1 MRRRRRYSKA
11 AVDFGKG
18 TGEAHCGLCEHL
30 RSRPGGTRGCDEV
43 AGEIDT
49 AMWCIRFER
58 NERARA
64 PEAVASDMPAVAP
77 RRVQALSPGEGR
89 RAMMGR
95 AAPSQEGR
103 KSERAMKLDRLTTF
117 APAVKASSAERL
129 VATGSRR
136 IEVRVTPL
144 AAGGLRIEAEVPST
158 LGVLVLRLQP

>member
-30 RSRPGGTRGCDEV
+30 RSRPGGTGCDEV
-43 AGEIDT
+43 AGEIDVG
-49 AMWCIRFER
+49 MWCIRFER
-58 NERARA
+58 GESERG
-64 PEAVASDMPAVAP
+64 PEIALVSDM
-77 RRVQALSPGEGR
+77 RRAQSLLPGNG
-89 RAMMGR
+89 RAMMSQGR
-95 AAPSQEGR
+95 M
-103 KSERAMKLDRLTTF
+103 RATKMDPLTTF

-129 VATGSRR
+129 VATGSRK

>member
-43 AGEIDT
+43 AGEIDVG
-49 AMWCIRFER
+49 MWCIRFER
-58 NERARA
+58 GESERG
-64 PEAVASDMPAVAP
+64 PEIALVSDT
-77 RRVQALSPGEGR
+77 RRVQSLMPGNG
-89 RAMMGR
+89 RAMM
-95 AAPSQEGR
+95 SQEGR
-103 KSERAMKLDRLTTF
+103 MRATKLDPLTTF

-136 IEVRVTPL
+136 IEVRVMPL

>member
-30 RSRPGGTRGCDEV
+30 RSRPGGTRGCEEV
-43 AGEIDT
+43 AGEIDVG
-49 AMWCIRFER
+49 MWCIRFER
-58 NERARA
+58 GESERG
-64 PEAVASDMPAVAP
+64 PEIALVSDT
-77 RRVQALSPGEGR
+77 RRVQSLLPGNG
-89 RAMMGR
+89 RAMM
-95 AAPSQEGR
+95 SQEVR
-103 KSERAMKLDRLTTF
+103 MRATKMDALTTF
-117 APAVKASSAERL
+117 APAVEASSAERL

-144 AAGGLRIEAEVPST
+144 AAGGLRIEAEVPRT

>member
-43 AGEIDT
+43 AGEIDVG
-49 AMWCIRFER
+49 MWCIRFER
-58 NERARA
+58 GESERG
-64 PEAVASDMPAVAP
+64 PEIALVSDT
-77 RRVQALSPGEGR
+77 RRVQSLLPGNG
-89 RAMMGR
+89 RAMM
-95 AAPSQEGR
+95 SQEGR
-103 KSERAMKLDRLTTF
+103 MRATKLDPLTTF

-136 IEVRVTPL
+136 IEVRVMPL
-144 AAGGLRIEAEVPST
+144 AAGGLRIEAEVPRT

>member
-1 MRRRRRYSKA
+1 M
-11 AVDFGKG
+11 
-18 TGEAHCGLCEHL
+18 
-30 RSRPGGTRGCDEV
+30 

-136 IEVRVTPL
+136 IEVR
-144 AAGGLRIEAEVPST
+144 
-158 LGVLVLRLQP
+158 

>member
-43 AGEIDT
+43 AGEIDVG
-49 AMWCIRFER
+49 MWCIRFKRGESER
-58 NERARA
+58 G
-64 PEAVASDMPAVAP
+64 PEIALVSDT
-77 RRVQALSPGEGR
+77 RRVQSLLPGNG
-89 RAMMGR
+89 RAMM
-95 AAPSQEGR
+95 SQEVR
-103 KSERAMKLDRLTTF
+103 MRATKMDALTTF
-117 APAVKASSAERL
+117 APAVEASSAERL
-129 VATGSRR
+129 VATGARR

-144 AAGGLRIEAEVPST
+144 AAGGLRIEAEVPRT

>member
-43 AGEIDT
+43 AGEIDVG
-49 AMWCIRFER
+49 MWCIRFER
-58 NERARA
+58 GESERG
-64 PEAVASDMPAVAP
+64 PEIALVSDT
-77 RRVQALSPGEGR
+77 RRVQSLLPGNG
-89 RAMMGR
+89 RAMM
-95 AAPSQEGR
+95 SQEVR
-103 KSERAMKLDRLTTF
+103 MRATKMNALTTF

-144 AAGGLRIEAEVPST
+144 ASGGLRIEAEVPST

>member
-30 RSRPGGTRGCDEV
+30 RSRPGGTRVCDEV
-43 AGEIDT
+43 AGEIDVG
-49 AMWCIRFER
+49 MWCIRFER
-58 NERARA
+58 GESERG
-64 PEAVASDMPAVAP
+64 PEIALVSDT
-77 RRVQALSPGEGR
+77 RRVQSLLPGN
-89 RAMMGR
+89 GR
-95 AAPSQEGR
+95 AAMSQEGR
-103 KSERAMKLDRLTTF
+103 MRATKLDPLTTF

-136 IEVRVTPL
+136 IEVRVMPL

>member
-43 AGEIDT
+43 AGKIDVG
-49 AMWCIRFER
+49 MWCIRFER
-58 NERARA
+58 GESERG
-64 PEAVASDMPAVAP
+64 PEIALVSDT
-77 RRVQALSPGEGR
+77 RRVQSLLPGNG
-89 RAMMGR
+89 RAMM
-95 AAPSQEGR
+95 SQEVR
-103 KSERAMKLDRLTTF
+103 MRATKMDALTTF
-117 APAVKASSAERL
+117 APAVEASSAERL
-129 VATGSRR
+129 VATGARR

-144 AAGGLRIEAEVPST
+144 AAGGLRIEAEVPRT

>member
-43 AGEIDT
+43 AGEIDVG
-49 AMWCIRFER
+49 MWCIRFER
-58 NERARA
+58 GESERG
-64 PEAVASDMPAVAP
+64 PEIALVSDT
-77 RRVQALSPGEGR
+77 RRVQSLLPGNG
-89 RAMMGR
+89 RAMM
-95 AAPSQEGR
+95 SQEVR
-103 KSERAMKLDRLTTF
+103 MRATKMDPLTTF

-129 VATGSRR
+129 VATGARR

-144 AAGGLRIEAEVPST
+144 AAGGLRIEAEVPRT
-158 LGVLVLRLQP
+158 LGVLVLRLRP

>member
-43 AGEIDT
+43 AGEIDVG
-49 AMWCIRFER
+49 MWCIRFKRGESER
-58 NERARA
+58 G
-64 PEAVASDMPAVAP
+64 PEIALVSDT
-77 RRVQALSPGEGR
+77 RRVQSLMPGNG
-89 RAMMGR
+89 RAMM
-95 AAPSQEGR
+95 SQEGR
-103 KSERAMKLDRLTTF
+103 MRATKMDALTTF
-117 APAVKASSAERL
+117 APAVEASSAERL

-144 AAGGLRIEAEVPST
+144 AAGGLRIEAEVPRT

>member
-1 MRRRRRYSKA
+1 MVRRRRRYSKA

-43 AGEIDT
+43 AGEIDVG
-49 AMWCIRFER
+49 MWCIRFER
-58 NERARA
+58 GESERG
-64 PEAVASDMPAVAP
+64 PEIALVSDT
-77 RRVQALSPGEGR
+77 RRVQSLLPGNG
-89 RAMMGR
+89 RAMM
-95 AAPSQEGR
+95 SQEVR
-103 KSERAMKLDRLTTF
+103 MRATKMDALTTF
-117 APAVKASSAERL
+117 APAVEASSAERL

-144 AAGGLRIEAEVPST
+144 AAGGLRIEAEVPRT

>member
-43 AGEIDT
+43 AGEIDVG
-49 AMWCIRFER
+49 MWCIRFER
-58 NERARA
+58 GESERG
-64 PEAVASDMPAVAP
+64 PEIALVSDT
-77 RRVQALSPGEGR
+77 RRVQSLLPGN
-89 RAMMGR
+89 GR
-95 AAPSQEGR
+95 AAMSQEGR
-103 KSERAMKLDRLTTF
+103 MRATKMDALTTF

-129 VATGSRR
+129 VASGSKRV
-136 IEVRVTPL
+136 EVRVTPL

>member
-43 AGEIDT
+43 AGEINVG
-49 AMWCIRFER
+49 MWCIRFER
-58 NERARA
+58 GESERG
-64 PEAVASDMPAVAP
+64 PEIALVSDT
-77 RRVQALSPGEGR
+77 RRVQSLLPDNG
-89 RAMMGR
+89 RAMM
-95 AAPSQEGR
+95 SQEVR
-103 KSERAMKLDRLTTF
+103 MRATKMDPLTTF
-117 APAVKASSAERL
+117 APAVEASSAERL

-144 AAGGLRIEAEVPST
+144 AAGGLRIEAEVPRT

>member
-30 RSRPGGTRGCDEV
+30 RSRPGGTRGCEEV
-43 AGEIDT
+43 AGEIDVG
-49 AMWCIRFER
+49 MWCIRFER
-58 NERARA
+58 GESERG
-64 PEAVASDMPAVAP
+64 PEIALVSDT
-77 RRVQALSPGEGR
+77 RRVQSLLPGNG
-89 RAMMGR
+89 RAMM
-95 AAPSQEGR
+95 SQEVR
-103 KSERAMKLDRLTTF
+103 MRATKMDALTTF

-144 AAGGLRIEAEVPST
+144 AAGGLRIEAEVPRT

>member
-43 AGEIDT
+43 AGEIDVG
-49 AMWCIRFER
+49 MWCIRFER
-58 NERARA
+58 GESERG
-64 PEAVASDMPAVAP
+64 PEIALVSDT
-77 RRVQALSPGEGR
+77 RRVQSLLPGNG
-89 RAMMGR
+89 RAMM
-95 AAPSQEGR
+95 SQEVR
-103 KSERAMKLDRLTTF
+103 MRATKMDALTTF
-117 APAVKASSAERL
+117 APAVEASSAERL

-144 AAGGLRIEAEVPST
+144 AAGGLRIEAEVPRT

>member
-30 RSRPGGTRGCDEV
+30 RWRPGGTRGCDEV
-43 AGEIDT
+43 AGEIDVG
-49 AMWCIRFER
+49 MWCIRFER
-58 NERARA
+58 GGSERG
-64 PEAVASDMPAVAP
+64 PEIALVSDT
-77 RRVQALSPGEGR
+77 RRVQSLLPGNGR
-89 RAMMGR
+89 GMM
-95 AAPSQEGR
+95 SQEGR
-103 KSERAMKLDRLTTF
+103 MSATKMDPLTSF

-129 VATGSRR
+129 VATGSRK

>member
-1 MRRRRRYSKA
+1 
-11 AVDFGKG
+11 
-18 TGEAHCGLCEHL
+18 
-30 RSRPGGTRGCDEV
+30 V
-43 AGEIDT
+43 AGEIDVG
-49 AMWCIRFER
+49 MWCIRFER
-58 NERARA
+58 NERERA
-64 PEAVASDMPAVAP
+64 PAAVASDMPA
-77 RRVQALSPGEGR
+77 RVQALSPGEGR
-89 RAMMGR
+89 PAMMGR

-158 LGVLVLRLQP
+158 LGVLVLRLREPEGS